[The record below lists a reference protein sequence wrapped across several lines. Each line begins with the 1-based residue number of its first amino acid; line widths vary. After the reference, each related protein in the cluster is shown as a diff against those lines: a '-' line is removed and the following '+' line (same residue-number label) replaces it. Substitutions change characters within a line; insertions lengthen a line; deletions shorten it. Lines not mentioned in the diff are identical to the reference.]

1 MQHNI
6 EPIGY
11 VRSPYKEKFA
21 VPRQPGLVAAARCCI
36 ELHGDFAKPDTT
48 RGLEQFSHVWVVF
61 AFHENLTQG
70 WQSLVRPPR
79 LGGNEKLGV
88 FATRS
93 TFRPNGLGLS
103 VAKLDRIE
111 YDKHTTKIYVAGGD
125 WVDGTPVFDIKPY
138 IPYTDAVPHAKAG
151 FAQQA
156 PSAELTTQF
165 SATASAQLQDLAAH
179 YPQLQQ
185 LIEQVLAQ
193 DPRPAYQRQQASE
206 RIYGVHLYDLNIQ
219 WQVQGQQ
226 NLVINITKVF

>member
-6 EPIGY
+6 EAIGY

-36 ELHGDFAKPDTT
+36 ELHGDFARPDTT

-70 WQSLVRPPR
+70 WQPLVRPPR

-138 IPYTDAVPHAKAG
+138 IPYADAVPHAKAG

-156 PSAELTTQF
+156 PNAELTTQF
-165 SATASAQLQDLAAH
+165 STIATAQLRRYAVD

-193 DPRPAYQRQQASE
+193 DPRPAYQRQQPSE

>member
-6 EPIGY
+6 EAIGY

-36 ELHGDFAKPDTT
+36 ELHGAFAKPDTT
-48 RGLEQFSHVWVVF
+48 RGLEQFSDVWVVF

-70 WQSLVRPPR
+70 WQPLVRPPR

-138 IPYTDAVPHAKAG
+138 IPYADAVPHAKAG

-156 PSAELTTQF
+156 PGAELTTQF

-226 NLVINITKVF
+226 NLVINITKDF